1 MASDPCALKRKYMSI
16 TDDDYFTICVSA
28 ITKCGTAVHQICNN
42 RIFEYDILSTWED
55 VIKDIVDDEGFD
67 LHKTDLIHVQ
77 LSKNSN
83 AVDTES
89 FKPDMKDFLRVVKNF
104 NSSLKFV
111 KFQIDRNE
119 NVGFNN
125 NTSGC
130 CSKERETGRTAF
142 TVLMSGASAKKF
154 PELNDVNNNSHRFTG
169 LLFHCKFTDILF
181 LFYCLRYYKYNIINI
196 SYPKMAL
203 QFIQLLNILF

>member
-1 MASDPCALKRKYMSI
+1 MTTLQYAYLQLQNVALPYIRFVTTEYLNM
-16 TDDDYFTICVSA
+16 
-28 ITKCGTAVHQICNN
+28 
-42 RIFEYDILSTWED
+42 IFCRPGKMLF
-55 VIKDIVDDEGFD
+55 KDIVDDEGFD

-83 AVDTES
+83 AVDTEC
-89 FKPDMKDFLRVVKNF
+89 FKPDMKDILRVVKNF

-130 CSKERETGRTAF
+130 CSKESETGRTAF

-169 LLFHCKFTDILF
+169 LLFH
-181 LFYCLRYYKYNIINI
+181 
-196 SYPKMAL
+196 
-203 QFIQLLNILF
+203 

>member
-1 MASDPCALKRKYMSI
+1 M
-16 TDDDYFTICVSA
+16 
-28 ITKCGTAVHQICNN
+28 
-42 RIFEYDILSTWED
+42 
-55 VIKDIVDDEGFD
+55 
-67 LHKTDLIHVQ
+67 Q

-83 AVDTES
+83 AVDTEC
-89 FKPDMKDFLRVVKNF
+89 FKPDMKDILRVVKNF

-130 CSKERETGRTAF
+130 CSKESETGRTAF
-142 TVLMSGASAKKF
+142 KVLMSGASAKKF

-169 LLFHCKFTDILF
+169 LLFH
-181 LFYCLRYYKYNIINI
+181 
-196 SYPKMAL
+196 
-203 QFIQLLNILF
+203 